1 LGACGYPLPILHWSN
16 PIWWIKNH
24 QSTTIYQ
31 SYQGVH
37 DLVHISLM
45 VKNVEKKKT
54 EKNPVNHGQ
63 NPQRKTQKNHIS
75 KRALEAAEPNKGVEP
90 PGWGW

>member
-1 LGACGYPLPILHWSN
+1 MRVAILCPYCTGATLFGGSKI
-16 PIWWIKNH
+16 H

-31 SYQGVH
+31 GYQGVH

-45 VKNVEKKKT
+45 LKNV

-63 NPQRKTQKNHIS
+63 NPQRKTPKNHIS

>member
-1 LGACGYPLPILHWSN
+1 
-16 PIWWIKNH
+16 
-24 QSTTIYQ
+24 
-31 SYQGVH
+31 
-37 DLVHISLM
+37 M